1 MPPTD
6 FCWIPNRREVEADAG
21 DFELILV
28 RRAPKIWVKED
39 GRARPAG
46 RVRDP
51 VSDSNRRSPC
61 IRRSMFNPDAR
72 ATWLL
77 TEVDPD

>member
-1 MPPTD
+1 VPPTD

-51 VSDSNRRSPC
+51 RGG
-61 IRRSMFNPDAR
+61 DAR
-72 ATWLL
+72 L
-77 TEVDPD
+77 TFDSKAASRA